1 MRKTTGRIWL
11 WGILLWSTSLLYGQT
26 EVLQVKIFGFE
37 EGLSHRNVYKIQ
49 QDTYGFIWLST
60 INGLNKYDGYAFT
73 RMGGADTP
81 FQSPEGFV
89 TDMVLDTANNI
100 WLVEP
105 NYLHHITP
113 KTGAV
118 QSIRVNTGSLERGAE
133 QTINALHIDQ
143 NGHAWSATYMESQG
157 LSLLQKYEQ
166 GEKTVEI
173 ELPGT
178 YEHRPILSLNDTLYV
193 GAFEN
198 ELWKLDLNGQI
209 IDKYSFPYRGYSQSS
224 ARIVDLKTVEEGKL
238 YILLQNGTVYF
249 KKKEADTFLEHPSN
263 RLLSSKPM
271 KATTFL
277 PEKNGDVW
285 IAGQGALWYY
295 NFRNNQLKDVNE
307 DVRELSKFELNY
319 RQVFKDASGVIW
331 IASEFGAIKI
341 VRSNELFST
350 YLNGGNSFCSSGFCS
365 IRGIAEDEK
374 GQIYFSYYNS
384 IHHLNPEDDQLRPFF
399 PNTELVIS
407 PFGLACYEGALITGD
422 GLSIDLKTRKVD
434 SLLYDGIKGAEGIP
448 FLDERGNLWL
458 AHDKRLFI
466 LDESSNRFTRF
477 QDQEGR
483 LANFKHTFTSIHFG
497 QRSGYLWLGTREHGV
512 YYIDLEDRTLRP
524 LFDSLRLEK
533 ELSNP
538 HILAIYEDA
547 LGKLWLGTGGGVTQV
562 DLVNQTTSFLL
573 EKDGLPN
580 NFVNGLLSE
589 GDSAIWISTDNGLAR
604 YNLIARKLSTFYKR
618 DGLPA
623 NEFNRVSFLKARDG
637 RLYFGGLN
645 GVTAFFPSSEYAIQK
660 KKQESKILLTS
671 FSKYD
676 GELDS
681 LTFQHSGFYANDG
694 IRLSYKDRFFTFGFS
709 LADYASPY
717 QNLYS
722 YKLEPYEESW
732 SPPQPLNSARYNN
745 IPAGEYTF
753 KVRAATANNAWNSK
767 ELSIPIFIEQAYYR
781 SPWFI
786 LTCFFFFL
794 LGGYGFLRYRIWTI
808 RKRERQL
815 EEQVR
820 VRTLELAREKKKS
833 DDLLLNI
840 LPSETADELKA
851 TGRAKAKRHESVTV
865 MFADIQDFTRIA
877 EKLQPEKLV
886 AEIDFFFRKFD
897 HIMDKYGLEKIKTIG
912 DAYLC
917 VGGMPMADDDAA
929 ANIIRAALEMQDYLK
944 ALASERA
951 GTEKPIIQMRIGIHT
966 GPVVAG
972 IVGIKKF
979 AYDIWG
985 DTVNIAARM
994 ESSGQNSTVNISE
1007 STYHLIKDQ
1016 FHCTY
1021 RGKIK
1026 AKNKGEIDMY
1036 FVRGPILSK

>member
-1 MRKTTGRIWL
+1 MRKTTGSIWL
-11 WGILLWSTSLLYGQT
+11 LGLLVWSTSILYGQT

-60 INGLNKYDGYAFT
+60 INGLNKYDGYEFT
-73 RMGGADTP
+73 RMGHSDSP
-81 FQSPEGFV
+81 FNLPEGFV
-89 TDMVLDTANNI
+89 TDMVVDSANNI

-113 KTGAV
+113 KTGVV
-118 QSIRVNTGSLERGAE
+118 QSIRVNRGSLERGEE

-143 NGHAWSATYMESQG
+143 EGSAWSATYMESQA
-157 LSLLQKYEQ
+157 LSLLQKYE
-166 GEKTVEI
+166 GGKKTVEI

-178 YEHRPILSLNDTLYV
+178 YEHRPILSSADTLYV

-198 ELWKLDLNGQI
+198 ELWKLNLDGQV
-209 IDKYSFPYRGYSQSS
+209 IDKYSFPFRGYAQIA
-224 ARIVDLKTVEEGKL
+224 ARIVDIKSDDQGRL
-238 YILLQNGTVYF
+238 YVLLQNGTVYF
-249 KKKEADTFLEHPSN
+249 NQKGESFIEHPIS
-263 RLLSSKPM
+263 RLLNAKGL

-277 PEKNGDVW
+277 PEENGDIWV
-285 IAGQGALWYY
+285 ATQGGLWYY
-295 NFRNNQLKDVNE
+295 NFRNNRLKDVNE
-307 DVRELSKFELNY
+307 DVQELSKFELNY
-319 RQVFKDASGVIW
+319 RQIFKDDSGVIW

-341 VRSNELFST
+341 VRSKELFST

-365 IRGIAEDEK
+365 IRGITEDED
-374 GQIYFSYYNS
+374 GHIYFSYYNS
-384 IHHLNPEDDQLRPFF
+384 IHHLNPEDDQLNPFF

-407 PFGLACYEGALITGD
+407 PFGLACYQGALITGD

-434 SLLYDGIKGAEGIP
+434 SLLQNGVKGAEGIP
-448 FLDERGNLWL
+448 LLDEDENLWL

-466 LDESSNRFTRF
+466 LDENLKRFIPY
-477 QDQEGR
+477 QDEEG
-483 LANFKHTFTSIHFG
+483 LLNDFDYTFTSIHFG
-497 QRSGYLWLGTREHGV
+497 QRSGYLWLGTKENGI
-512 YYIDLEDRTLRP
+512 YYIDLGERKLNP
-524 LFDSLRLEK
+524 LFDSARLK
-533 ELSNP
+533 TELSSSR
-538 HILAIYEDA
+538 ILAIYEDA
-547 LGKLWLGTGGGVTQV
+547 LGKLWLGTEIGVTQV

-604 YNLIARKLSTFYKR
+604 YNLIAKKLSIFYKR

-623 NEFNRVSFLKARDG
+623 NEFNRVSFHKARDG

-645 GVTAFFPSSEYAIQK
+645 GVTAFFPSSEYAFQK

-681 LTFQHSGFYANDG
+681 LTFQSTGFYANEG

-732 SPPQPLNSARYNN
+732 SPPQPLNRARYNN

-767 ELSIPIFIEQAYYR
+767 ELSIPVFIEQAYYR

-786 LTCFFFFL
+786 FTCFLLFL
-794 LGGYGFLRYRIWTI
+794 LSGYGFLRYRIWNI

-815 EEQVR
+815 EAQVR

-865 MFADIQDFTRIA
+865 MFADIQDFTRLA
-877 EKLQPEKLV
+877 EKLEPEALV

-917 VGGMPMADDDAA
+917 VGGMPMADDNAA
-929 ANIIRAALEMQDYLK
+929 SHIIQAALEMQAVLK
-944 ALASERA
+944 TAAKERA
-951 GTEKPIIQMRIGIHT
+951 GTDKPIIQMRIGIHT

-994 ESSGQNSTVNISE
+994 ESSAQNSTVNISA
-1007 STYHLIKDQ
+1007 STYQLIKDQ
-1016 FHCTY
+1016 FNCVH

-1026 AKNKGEIDMY
+1026 AKNKGEVDMY
-1036 FVRGPILSK
+1036 YVIGPNPSK